1 MLSKLALQNI
11 RGNKGYFIAYIITL
25 SVFCTIVYQI
35 SNVQVSLDEI
45 MNQGVKLKQFQLGEV
60 FGYLKNF
67 IYVIIAF
74 FTFYI
79 ARFFIKRRTK
89 EIALLKTLGLSR
101 FNIFKVF
108 VIENVVVIVAAT
120 ILGLIMSFLTARLF
134 TFLALSMIGIDI
146 DNVGLSL
153 LSKPVLDVC
162 ILMLINFIIISL
174 IPIRTISKVSIAQLL
189 QEDKKPDL
197 GNKKPFADLVLFFIF
212 LIIMIINAFY
222 IIPRWSGEA
231 GLIPLLLYLINA
243 SLLAVFL
250 YKGLFINYFANYTAK
265 HKGITNP
272 RKIISY
278 AHINQSSNSM
288 YKIMSLISIITGM
301 IIVLSIII
309 FGSLNT
315 VVKQNSEQ
323 AEDTVPYAVLIKDQ
337 AKKQS
342 AIDAMKKANLGN
354 VISVDTYEYSNA
366 KLKAE
371 DSIFDD
377 DFKAY
382 EFKDRNVL
390 LVKASDYRKA
400 FKNAKK
406 GNYLSNI
413 STKNCGK
420 DRALTTYCQLVRSQG
435 ISPVVDNNLSK
446 LFNNQ
451 PNVYIDIK
459 ESAPNY
465 LYPAYLVVNDNSPL
479 LKNLKKASLVSYDQP
494 IKREQ
499 LIAYSKLFFGKNTEL
514 KNIVHPYLE
523 GQIMIPLILG
533 SFQLTFFVFAIVLLI
548 ALMMSMFFRALES
561 IELSLNDYIIA
572 KRMGL
577 TNKDINKSLMIE
589 IFISQLLP
597 FYFGIITSIILTRQL
612 FQSSVFESF
621 QFNNAISEPA
631 NLTFII
637 AILIVLH
644 ALVLILMLIIRYEIN
659 HIKKVK

>member
-35 SNVQVSLDEI
+35 SNVQISLDEV
-45 MNQGVKLKQFQLGEV
+45 MNQGVNLKQFQLGEV
-60 FGYLKNF
+60 FSYLKNF

-108 VIENVVVIVAAT
+108 VMENIVVIIAAT

-146 DNVGLSL
+146 DNVSLSL

-162 ILMLINFIIISL
+162 ILMLINFIIISG

-197 GNKKPFADLVLFFIF
+197 GNKKPVVSLILFFVF
-212 LIIMIINAFY
+212 LILMIINAVY
-222 IIPRWSGEA
+222 IIPKWGND
-231 GLIPLLLYLINA
+231 GNLMTLLLYLINA

-250 YKGLFINYFANYTAK
+250 YKGLFINYFANYTEK
-265 HKGITNP
+265 HKGITKP
-272 RKIISY
+272 TKIISY

-301 IIVLSIII
+301 IIVLSIFI
-309 FGSLNT
+309 FGALNT
-315 VVKQNSEQ
+315 IFKQYGEQ
-323 AEDTVPYAVLIKDQ
+323 AESTAYYTVLVKDQ

-342 AIDAMKKANLGN
+342 TINAMKKANLGN

-371 DSIFDD
+371 DSIFDE

-382 EFKDRNVL
+382 KFKDRNVL
-390 LVKASDYRKA
+390 LIKASDYRKA
-400 FKNAKK
+400 FKSAKK
-406 GNYLSNI
+406 GNYLSNV
-413 STKNCGK
+413 SAKSCGK
-420 DRALTTYCQLVRSQG
+420 EKALSTYCQLVRSQG

-446 LFNNQ
+446 LFNNM
-451 PNVYIDIK
+451 PDVYINIK
-459 ESAPNY
+459 ENAPNY
-465 LYPAYLVVNDNSPL
+465 LYPTYLVVNDNSPL
-479 LKNLKKASLVSYDQP
+479 LHNLKKTNIVSYDQP
-494 IKREQ
+494 IKPEQ
-499 LIAYSKLFFGKNTEL
+499 LISYSKLFFGKNPEL
-514 KNIVHPYLE
+514 KNLVHPYLE
-523 GQIMIPLILG
+523 TQIMVPLIIG
-533 SFQLTFFVFAIVLLI
+533 SFQLTFFIFAIVLLI

-561 IELSLNDYIIA
+561 LELSLNDYIIA

-577 TNKDINKSLMIE
+577 TDKDINKSLMIE

-621 QFNNAISEPA
+621 EFNKAITEPA

-644 ALVLILMLIIRYEIN
+644 ALVLILMMIIRYEIN

>member
-35 SNVQVSLDEI
+35 SNVQLALNEV
-45 MNQGVKLKQFQLGEV
+45 MNQGIELKAFKLEEV

-67 IYVIIAF
+67 IYVVIAF

-120 ILGLIMSFLTARLF
+120 ILGLVMSFLTARLF

-146 DNVGLSL
+146 DNVSLSL

-197 GNKKPFADLVLFFIF
+197 GNKKPIVSLILFFVF
-212 LIIMIINAFY
+212 LIIMIINAVY
-222 IIPRWSGEA
+222 VIPKWGSEG
-231 GLIPLLLYLINA
+231 GLIPVLLYLVNA

-250 YKGLFINYFANYTAK
+250 YKGLFINYFANYTEK

-272 RKIISY
+272 SKIISY

-301 IIVLSIII
+301 IIVLSIFI
-309 FGSLNT
+309 FGAINT
-315 VVKQNSEQ
+315 LMKQSSEQ
-323 AEDTVPYAVLIKDQ
+323 AENSTHYTVLIRDQ
-337 AKKQS
+337 AKKQT
-342 AIDAMKKANLGN
+342 AINDMKKANLGN
-354 VISVDTYEYSNA
+354 VISIDTYEYSNT
-366 KLKAE
+366 KLRVADVAVGE
-371 DSIFDD
+371 EARF
-377 DFKAY
+377 Y
-382 EFKDRNVL
+382 EIMDRGVL
-390 LVKASDYRKA
+390 LIKSSDYHKS

-406 GNYLSNI
+406 GAYLSNI
-413 STKNCGK
+413 NPKSCLK
-420 DRALTTYCQLVRSQG
+420 DKKLATYCQLVRTKGIRPTTDNSFSQLFLNQDG
-435 ISPVVDNNLSK
+435 AYISVKKTN
-446 LFNNQ
+446 
-451 PNVYIDIK
+451 
-459 ESAPNY
+459 PNY
-465 LYPAYLVVNDNSPL
+465 LYPAYLVVDDNSPL
-479 LKNLKKASLVSYDQP
+479 LKNLKPKTLLSYEQP
-494 IKREQ
+494 IKQEQ
-499 LIAYSKLFFGKNTEL
+499 LITYSKLFFGKNSEL
-514 KNIVHPYLE
+514 KNLTNPYLE
-523 GQIMIPLILG
+523 SQMMVPLILG
-533 SFQLTFFVFAIVLLI
+533 SFQLTFFIFAIVLLI

-561 IELSLNDYIIA
+561 LELSLNDYIIA

-577 TNKDINKSLMIE
+577 TDKDINKSLMIE

-621 QFNNAISEPA
+621 EFNKAITEPA

-644 ALVLILMLIIRYEIN
+644 ALVLILMIIIRYEIN